1 MKQLAIVV
9 LCALPLTAYAGPKEK
24 AEAKKHIDA
33 ATQAHQAGKY
43 DVALTE
49 LQTAYTLDP
58 QPDLMYAIG
67 QVQVKLNNCPEAIQS
82 YQKFLESKPGDE
94 PAAAANEAIKTC
106 QDQLAAAQPPPPPP
120 PEPVKPP
127 PPPPPPKPTAKQ
139 FYQDP
144 IGDGLV
150 GVGVVAAVTGV
161 IFYVS
166 ARGTLDDADK
176 ATTYAAQQSL
186 VDDAHSK
193 RTIAVVL
200 GGVGVAALGVGV
212 WRWMQVKSSGEQA
225 VALVPRTDG
234 GMVAWTGRF

>member
-1 MKQLAIVV
+1 MKSLAIAVV
-9 LCALPLTAYAGPKEK
+9 CALPLAAYAGPKEK
-24 AEAKKHIDA
+24 AAAKKHIDA
-33 ATQAHQAGKY
+33 ATEAHQAGKY

-49 LQTAYTLDP
+49 LQTAYALDP

-82 YQKFLESKPGDE
+82 YQKFLESKPGEE

-127 PPPPPPKPTAKQ
+127 PPPPPKPEPTQ

-144 IGDGLV
+144 LGDALV
-150 GVGVVAAVTGV
+150 GVGVAAAVTGV
-161 IFYVS
+161 IFYVG
-166 ARGTLDDADK
+166 ARGKLDDADK
-176 ATTYAAQQSL
+176 ATTYAQQQTL

-193 RTIAVVL
+193 RTISLVL
-200 GGVGVAALGVGV
+200 GGGGVAAIGVGG
-212 WRWMQVKSSGEQA
+212 WRWMQVKTSGERA

-234 GMVAWTGRF
+234 GMLTWGGRF